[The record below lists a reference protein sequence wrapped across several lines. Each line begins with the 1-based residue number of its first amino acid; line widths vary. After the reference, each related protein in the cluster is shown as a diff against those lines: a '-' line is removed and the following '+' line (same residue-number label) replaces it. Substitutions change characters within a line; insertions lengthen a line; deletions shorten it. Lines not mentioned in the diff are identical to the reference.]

1 MYFLASWFLSGL
13 MAPLALLPP
22 IVQAVAAALP
32 FRWFVA
38 FPAELILGRLSVEQ
52 AVQGLLMQLLWLVLI
67 YGIFTFLWKEGV
79 KQYSAVGA

>member
-1 MYFLASWFLSGL
+1 
-13 MAPLALLPP
+13 
-22 IVQAVAAALP
+22 VQTVAAALP